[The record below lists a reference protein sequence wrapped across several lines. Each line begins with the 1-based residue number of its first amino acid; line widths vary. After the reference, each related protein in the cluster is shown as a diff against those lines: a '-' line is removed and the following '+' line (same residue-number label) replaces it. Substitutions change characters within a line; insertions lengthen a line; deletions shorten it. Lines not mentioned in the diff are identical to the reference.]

1 MCRESLD
8 GMLVCIHHQS
18 MCMSLIFT
26 LYLCVC
32 VCVGMHVWSSERLG
46 GKTERKKRGKHV
58 EGCECVSVRA
68 NKKTEREV
76 KQDRVNR
83 LFPVK

>member
-1 MCRESLD
+1 M
-8 GMLVCIHHQS
+8 VCCVHSSSIHVHVTDS
-18 MCMSLIFT
+18 YFVFLR
-26 LYLCVC
+26 VC

-46 GKTERKKRGKHV
+46 GKTERKTRGKHV
-58 EGCECVSVRA
+58 EGCECVSVSA

>member
-1 MCRESLD
+1 MYVTD
-8 GMLVCIHHQS
+8 FYFV
-18 MCMSLIFT
+18 F
-26 LYLCVC
+26 VC

>member
-1 MCRESLD
+1 MY
-8 GMLVCIHHQS
+8 
-18 MCMSLIFT
+18 MSLILT
-26 LYLCVC
+26 LYFCMCTC

-58 EGCECVSVRA
+58 EGCECVSVSA

>member
-1 MCRESLD
+1 
-8 GMLVCIHHQS
+8 
-18 MCMSLIFT
+18 
-26 LYLCVC
+26 
-32 VCVGMHVWSSERLG
+32 MHVWSSERLG

-58 EGCECVSVRA
+58 EGCECVSVSA